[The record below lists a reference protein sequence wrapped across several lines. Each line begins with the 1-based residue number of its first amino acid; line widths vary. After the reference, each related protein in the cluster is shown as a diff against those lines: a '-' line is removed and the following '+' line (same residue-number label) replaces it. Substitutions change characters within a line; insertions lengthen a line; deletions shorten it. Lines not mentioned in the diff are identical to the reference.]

1 MNNSS
6 NDDMKNDGLN
16 DDRFEDQ
23 NLPGNGGADYEE
35 DPKYTM
41 AVLRA
46 TMHLRDEINEKENEI
61 SRLKKELSDLQE
73 STASKET
80 LHQRE
85 LTRRND
91 EISRLKD
98 EISRRENEIVRLK
111 EELSRRNIP
120 GGGNILSSA
129 GSLGTT
135 LRLGAII
142 AGVIVIVLL
151 LGYTS
156 VKSFLAKTST
166 TNIDIVA
173 AFESCGEMT
182 TYRAFFE
189 TVADKKEDG
198 WFGRWRKF
206 IVIFNGTLECGFD
219 FQKANLEKISDP
231 VDGKKGKINIYL
243 PHCEVLGV
251 NVLFENDE
259 RTGKKGMRI
268 YDQQGGWFSAALTLE
283 DQNEVVKEALKT
295 VREKAVTEWKILRTA
310 ENNAVKL
317 MKEFFAP
324 LGYEVNITITS
335 DVRLLRQPEKEQS
348 AKAGGVSEIHTGNSG
363 EK

>member
-1 MNNSS
+1 MND
-6 NDDMKNDGLN
+6 NDSFADH
-16 DDRFEDQ
+16 
-23 NLPGNGGADYEE
+23 NLPANGGADYDE

-73 STASKET
+73 STAPKET

-91 EISRLKD
+91 EITRLNG
-98 EISRRENEIVRLK
+98 EISRRENEIARLK
-111 EELSRRNIP
+111 AKLSRRNVT
-120 GGGNILSSA
+120 GGGNIV
-129 GSLGTT
+129 TT
-135 LRLGAII
+135 LRFWAII

-166 TNIDIVA
+166 TNIDIMA
-173 AFESCGEMT
+173 TFEACGEMT

-206 IVIFNGTLECGFD
+206 IVIFNGTIECGFD

-231 VDGKKGKINIYL
+231 VDGKKGKINIYI

-335 DVRLLRQPEKEQS
+335 DVRLLRRSEKEQS
-348 AKAGGVSEIHTGNSG
+348 AKAGGITEIHTGNTG
-363 EK
+363 KK

>member
-6 NDDMKNDGLN
+6 NDDD
-16 DDRFEDQ
+16 FFADQ
-23 NLPGNGGADYEE
+23 NLPDDGGADSGEN
-35 DPKYTM
+35 PKYTM
-41 AVLRA
+41 DILRA
-46 TMHLRDEINEKENEI
+46 TMYLREEINEKENEI

-73 STASKET
+73 STAPKET

-85 LTRRND
+85 LTRREN
-91 EISRLKD
+91 EITRLKD
-98 EISRRENEIVRLK
+98 EISQRENEIARLK
-111 EELSRRNIP
+111 AELSRRNIP
-120 GGGNILSSA
+120 GGGNII
-129 GSLGTT
+129 TT

-142 AGVIVIVLL
+142 AAVIVIVIL

-156 VKSFLAKTST
+156 AKYFFVKTST
-166 TNIDIVA
+166 TNIDILA

-206 IVIFNGTLECGFD
+206 IVIFNGTIECGFD
-219 FQKANLEKISDP
+219 FKKANLETISNP
-231 VDGKKGKINIYL
+231 ADGKKGKINIYL
-243 PHCEVLGV
+243 PHCEILGV

-324 LGYEVNITITS
+324 LGYEVNITITN
-335 DVRLLRQPEKEQS
+335 DVKKLRQPEKEQS
-348 AKAGGVSEIHTGNSG
+348 IKAGGITEIHTGNTG
-363 EK
+363 KK